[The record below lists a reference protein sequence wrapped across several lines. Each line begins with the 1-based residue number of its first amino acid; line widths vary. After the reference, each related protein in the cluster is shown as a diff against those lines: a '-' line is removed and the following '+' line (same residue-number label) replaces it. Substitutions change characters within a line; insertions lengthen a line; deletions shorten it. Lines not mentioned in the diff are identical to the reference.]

1 MNQAS
6 GIPVP
11 GVSEALQT
19 ASVSFGILA
28 TIMSML
34 NNSGLPSTGDAVLDA
49 LRALDEKMEALHQE
63 VLASIDRVGEQIGV
77 LQKQNLYSALSLA
90 INVPARMRRLAKMF
104 GSNLPHAVASPL
116 PADVNGSYVL
126 EKRRPGLGSGLAM

>member
-49 LRALDEKMEALHQE
+49 LRARYEKIEALHRE

-77 LQKQNLYSALSLA
+77 LQKQTSTAPCRWRSTCPPGCGGWPRCSGASYLTPPHLRSLPMSMA
-90 INVPARMRRLAKMF
+90 ATF
-104 GSNLPHAVASPL
+104 
-116 PADVNGSYVL
+116 
-126 EKRRPGLGSGLAM
+126 

>member
-1 MNQAS
+1 MSYYITDEMGKWSPYMNQAS

-49 LRALDEKMEALHQE
+49 LRALDEKMEALHRE
-63 VLASIDRVGEQIGV
+63 VLASIDRVGE
-77 LQKQNLYSALSLA
+77 
-90 INVPARMRRLAKMF
+90 
-104 GSNLPHAVASPL
+104 
-116 PADVNGSYVL
+116 
-126 EKRRPGLGSGLAM
+126 